1 MEHSNKKYDIVVVG
15 GGPAGL
21 LAAGKAAMD
30 GASVLVLEKM
40 EKPCR
45 KLRISGK
52 GRCNITTTKP
62 FDEFIEEVKPNG
74 NFLRDAL
81 KEFFAN
87 DIISLLNA
95 MGVATVE
102 ERGQRVFPASG
113 KAWDVAEALIKWTKS
128 LGVNIECHSSVTDI
142 KAANSKVESISF
154 STKESRNSTTIGCSK
169 VIIATGGKSYPLTG
183 STGEG
188 HQLLANLG
196 HTLTPLLPVLVGLNT
211 QPKISDTKGLTLKNV
226 KVTLI
231 SNGKTIEEEF
241 GELEIMPY
249 GLSGPTILKLSRNA
263 VELLSKGKPCELEV
277 DLKPALGP
285 EKLFN
290 RIERDIATFS
300 RISAIELM
308 RKLLPSE
315 MAFFVLEET
324 GIGGQKVASRLSKA
338 DIENIRDTLKRIVF
352 KVKSSR
358 GWDEAIITAG
368 GVSLKEVNPKTMESN
383 IVKGL
388 YIVGETLDLDG
399 PTGGYNLQIAYST
412 GWLAGKS
419 AAHEIRTNEK

>member
-1 MEHSNKKYDIVVVG
+1 MHSNKKYDIVVVG
-15 GGPAGL
+15 GGPSGL

-30 GASVLVLEKM
+30 GARVLVLEKM
-40 EKPCR
+40 EKTCR

-95 MGVATVE
+95 MGVATIE

-113 KAWDVAEALIKWTKS
+113 KAWDVAEALIKWTKG
-128 LGVNIECHSSVTDI
+128 LGVSIECHSSVTDI
-142 KAANSKVESISF
+142 EVANSKIESV
-154 STKESRNSTTIGCSK
+154 TYNTRESRNSTTIACSK

-183 STGEG
+183 STGQG

-196 HTLTPLLPVLVGLNT
+196 HTITPLLPSLVGLNT
-211 QPKISDTKGLTLKNV
+211 QPTVSSTSGLTLKNV
-226 KVTLI
+226 AVTLI
-231 SNGKTIEEEF
+231 ANGKTIKQEF
-241 GELEIMPY
+241 GELEVMPY
-249 GLSGPTILKLSRNA
+249 GLSGPTVLKLSRSV
-263 VELLSKGKPCELEV
+263 VELISNGKTCKLEV
-277 DLKPALGP
+277 DLKPALSH

-315 MAFFVLEET
+315 MASFVLEET
-324 GIGGQKVASRLSKA
+324 GIGGQKVASRLLKT
-338 DIENIRDTLKRIVF
+338 DIEAIRNTLKCIDFRI
-352 KVKSSR
+352 KSSR
-358 GWDEAIITAG
+358 GWDEAIVTAG

-399 PTGGYNLQIAYST
+399 PTGGYNLQLAYST

-419 AAHEIRTNEK
+419 AAYEIKANKK